1 MKYVVAVTVSLLL
14 GVIVGMMSQ
23 RPELRRA
30 EETIATL
37 EDRECSPRRTVGRG
51 LAAAVQGQPQRMVQP
66 DEEEFEEE
74 PEDQAEPEDGVVI
87 ELGGGPDEEAGR
99 PDDDAEDVREELD
112 LMATAQD
119 LRRAQARA
127 ALLEQTDLDDDELQN
142 FDDAVGAMNED
153 LVELAGGFVDQL
165 EDQQDISRKDMMV
178 FAADMLDVM
187 IVAEESFE
195 DTFDGQDLDAIDEEA
210 IDPFS
215 YIAPELIDIL
225 GELDL

>member
-1 MKYVVAVTVSLLL
+1 MKYVVAVTVSLLV

-23 RPELRRA
+23 RPELMRA

-37 EDRECSPRRTVGRG
+37 EDRECSQRRTVGRG

-66 DEEEFEEE
+66 EEEAFEEDV
-74 PEDQAEPEDGVVI
+74 PEDEDGVVI
-87 ELGGGPDEEAGR
+87 EFGDGHDREADEA
-99 PDDDAEDVREELD
+99 DDDAEDVRAELD

-119 LRRAQARA
+119 LRQAQARA
-127 ALLEQTDLDDDELQN
+127 ALLEQTDLDDDELQT
-142 FDDAVGAMNED
+142 FDQAVDTMNED

-165 EDQQDISRKDMMV
+165 KDEEDISRHDMMV

-187 IVAEESFE
+187 IVAEESFA
-195 DTFDGQDLDAIDEEA
+195 DTFEDQDLGAIDEEA

-215 YIAPELIDIL
+215 FIAPELVEIL